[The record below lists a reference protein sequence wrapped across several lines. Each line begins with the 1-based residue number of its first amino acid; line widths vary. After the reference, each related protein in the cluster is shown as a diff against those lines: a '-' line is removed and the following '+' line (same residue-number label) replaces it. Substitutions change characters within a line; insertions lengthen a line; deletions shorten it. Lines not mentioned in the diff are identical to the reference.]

1 MSPVSVSDTKHFVDW
16 HKTHHCHCYCCPLCH
31 YLIISREVL
40 ILTLPILIA
49 LDISWYIPRDGLMM
63 RECLYTPGS
72 ARASGN
78 LLVVGMYIPTWGSQH
93 KQLPSSFWSGRWT
106 LTRFILCRVKIS
118 HGVKQN
124 TTGLCFSLF
133 PRLRWFLC
141 WERWFF
147 ISSRSDEVGIGNGYT
162 PSSSGGCSTT
172 ELLLHWVPCALET
185 MLSFVQMCAGAS
197 SHRGPHTKAPPS
209 GALGHPSVLLGAP
222 ELPLDP

>member
-1 MSPVSVSDTKHFVDW
+1 MSVHAGICSGIGKS
-16 HKTHHCHCYCCPLCH
+16 LG
-31 YLIISREVL
+31 R
-40 ILTLPILIA
+40 
-49 LDISWYIPRDGLMM
+49 RD
-63 RECLYTPGS
+63 
-72 ARASGN
+72 
-78 LLVVGMYIPTWGSQH
+78 VHYIPTWGSQH

-106 LTRFILCRVKIS
+106 LTRFILCWVKIS

-162 PSSSGGCSTT
+162 PPSSGGCSTT

-185 MLSFVQMCAGAS
+185 MLSFVQMCAGAG

-222 ELPLDP
+222 QLPLDP